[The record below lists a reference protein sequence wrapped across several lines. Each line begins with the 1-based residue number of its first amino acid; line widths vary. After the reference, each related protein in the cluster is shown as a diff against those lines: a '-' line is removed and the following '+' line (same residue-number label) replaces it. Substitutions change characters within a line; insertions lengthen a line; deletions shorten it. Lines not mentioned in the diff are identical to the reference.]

1 MRTMLFAA
9 ALLIVATPATAQV
22 GDPVTDTA
30 SDRLQWTIDMDLGP
44 SKTVSF
50 ETDEGTWMNLDV
62 SPDGA
67 TIVFDLMGD
76 VYTMPITGGVATRIT
91 SGAAWDFHPRFS
103 PDGAGIAFI
112 SDRDGAQNIWLMGP
126 DGSSPR
132 QVSREDNREVNSLAW
147 SPDGEYLFT
156 RKHFVERRSLG
167 AGEVWMYHRS
177 GGGGLQVTERTSWQ
191 KDQGEP
197 AVSPDGR
204 WLYYSQ
210 DVTPGEL
217 FEYNK
222 DPYAGIYAILR
233 RDLETGETERVTG
246 GPGGAITP
254 RLSPDG
260 RLMSFIR
267 RDRLSSVL
275 YLRDLETGQEW
286 PLWDGLERD
295 MQEAWAIHGVY
306 TQYDWLPD
314 GSALAIWAQGGFWRV
329 DAETGEATRIP
340 FTATV
345 EQTIH
350 EGLRYAVDVAPDSWK
365 VRMLRHVTTSPD
377 GRYVAYDALGR
388 IWIKDLRSGGEPRRL
403 TSDDARFE
411 LAPAFSPDGRTVAFA
426 SWSDEEGGRIR
437 TIGVNGRGAR
447 EVVSR
452 RGHYTQPS
460 WSPSGDRIV
469 YRSVGGHSIRG
480 ETYGGQTGIFVVD
493 ARGGEPRKVR
503 DGSGTPTFDATGE
516 RILLN
521 QGSRLVSTNLTGGD
535 AITHL
540 EGDAVTDIA
549 VSPDGEW
556 VAFAERYHAYVA
568 RFPRTGR
575 TVSLSG
581 TSSAYPVARISRDA
595 GMYLHW
601 SRDSGFGSRDSGP
614 PAPSD
619 WQVHWTLG
627 PDYFTRDLPSTFAFL
642 QEGGVEGEVELPEPE
657 ATGVDIGFT
666 TTTPKPSGT
675 LVLTNA
681 RIITMAGQGWRPP
694 GGWQPES
701 ESYRPVASG
710 SEGQRGGA
718 DGIRSTPAVIE
729 NGTLVIE
736 GDRITAVGQAG
747 AVAVPA
753 GAQTIDLSGKTIMPG
768 LIDVHGHVGG
778 ESAGILA
785 QTSWPL
791 LANLSFGVTAS
802 HDPSNDTET
811 VFANIE
817 LVRAGE
823 KLGPRLFSTGTIL
836 YGAESNFKAIVE
848 GYDDAAAHLRRMKA
862 VGAFSVKSYNQ
873 RRRDARQWIIDA
885 ARDLEMM
892 VVPEGGS
899 LFYNNMTMVLDG
911 HTGVEH
917 SLPVPNVYR
926 DVTEIWGA
934 SSTGYTPTMVVG
946 YGGLSGEFYWYE
958 RTNVWEDE
966 QLLAFTPRGEV
977 DARSRR
983 RIMAA
988 GDDDF
993 NHVLIAR
1000 AVKDIADAGGL
1011 VHLGAH
1017 GQMQGLAA
1025 HWELW
1030 MFEHGGMSPMEALA
1044 AGTIMGAQYLGL
1056 DGDIGSLEPGK
1067 LADLVVLNS
1076 NPLDNLLNTTDIDR
1090 VMLGGRLYDAM
1101 TLRQVAPEEAAAP
1114 VMPWQREVR

>member
-1 MRTMLFAA
+1 MTNRTCLFAA
-9 ALLIVATPATAQV
+9 IFFLSAQPLTAQIGQPV
-22 GDPVTDTA
+22 QDPGQAQDAGSEWSVDNP
-30 SDRLQWTIDMDLGP
+30 LGP
-44 SKTVSF
+44 SKTVAFTTS
-50 ETDEGTWMNLDV
+50 EGTWMNVDV
-62 SPDGA
+62 SPDGR
-67 TIVFDLMGD
+67 TLVFDLVGD
-76 VYTMPITGGVATRIT
+76 IYTMPITGGEATRIT
-91 SGAAWDFHPRFS
+91 TGAAYDFHPRFS
-103 PDGAGIAFI
+103 PDGASIAFI
-112 SDRDGAQNIWLMGP
+112 SDRDGAQNIWLMSP
-126 DGSSPR
+126 DGSSPT
-132 QVSREDNREVNSLAW
+132 QVSEESQREVNSLAW

-156 RKHFVERRSLG
+156 RKHFVDARSLG

-210 DVTPGEL
+210 DVTPGSQ

-222 DPYAGIYAILR
+222 DVYAGIYAILR
-233 RDLETGETERVTG
+233 RDLVTGETERVTG

-260 RLMSFIR
+260 RLLSFIR
-267 RDRLSSVL
+267 RDRLDTEL
-275 YLRDLETGQEW
+275 WLRELETGREW

-306 TQYDWLPD
+306 TQYDWTPD
-314 GSALAIWAQGGFWRV
+314 GSAIVIWAQGGFWRV
-329 DAETGEATRIP
+329 DTGTGEASPIP
-340 FTATV
+340 FTARV
-345 EQTIH
+345 EQTVH
-350 EGLRYAVDVAPDSWK
+350 EGLRYEVDVAPDSWK

-377 GRYVAYDALGR
+377 GRYVAYDALGKVWVR
-388 IWIKDLRSGGEPRRL
+388 DLQG
-403 TSDDARFE
+403 DDAPRAIAGDASTFA
-411 LAPAFSPDGRTVAFA
+411 LAPAFSPDGSRVAYA
-426 SWSDEEGGRIR
+426 TWSDTEGGRIR
-437 TIGVNGRGAR
+437 TVGRNGRGER
-447 EVVSR
+447 VVVQR

-460 WSPSGDRIV
+460 WSPDGERLV
-469 YRSVGGHSIRG
+469 YRSVGGNSIRG
-480 ETYGGQTGIFVVD
+480 ETYGERTGVYIVH
-493 ARGGEPRKVR
+493 AEGGEPRHVT
-503 DGSGTPTFDATGE
+503 DMGGTPSFDATGE

-521 QGSRLVSTNLTGGD
+521 QGSRLVSVDLDGSD
-535 AITHL
+535 EITHL
-540 EGDAVTDIA
+540 QGENVTDIA

-568 RFPRTGR
+568 AFPRTGR

-581 TSSAYPVARISRDA
+581 STSAYPVARISRDA

-601 SRDSGFGSRDSGP
+601 SRNPGARARASAS
-614 PAPSD
+614 AAVQESD
-619 WQVHWTLG
+619 WAVHWTLG
-627 PDYFTRDLPSTFAFL
+627 PEYFSRDLGSTFAFL
-642 QEGGVEGEVELPEPE
+642 ATSAPGAAEFETPEPE
-657 ATGVDIGFT
+657 AAGVDISFMA
-666 TTTPKPSGT
+666 TTPKPSGT
-675 LVLTNA
+675 LVLTGA
-681 RIITMAGQGWRPP
+681 RIITMANEGWTPP
-694 GGWQPES
+694 GGWSPES
-701 ESYRPVASG
+701 RSYQPSPSG
-710 SEGQRGGA
+710 G
-718 DGIRSTPAVIE
+718 DGMPGSIPSVIE
-729 NGTLVIE
+729 DGTIVIE
-736 GDRITAVGQAG
+736 GDRITMVGQTG
-747 AVAVPA
+747 AVTVPA
-753 GAQTIDLSGKTIMPG
+753 GARHIDMSGKTIMPG

-791 LANLSFGVTAS
+791 LANLAFGVTTS
-802 HDPSNDTET
+802 HDPSNSTET

-817 LVRAGE
+817 LLRSGA
-823 KLGPRLFSTGTIL
+823 KLGPRLYSTGTIL
-836 YGAESNFKAIVE
+836 YGAEGSFKAIVRDYE
-848 GYDDAAAHLRRMKA
+848 DAAAHLRRMKA

-873 RRRDARQWIIDA
+873 RRRDARQWIIEA

-926 DVTEIWGA
+926 DVTTIWGQ

-966 QLLAFTPRGEV
+966 RLLAFTPRGQV

-1000 AVKDIADAGGL
+1000 GVNDIMEAGGL

-1017 GQMQGLAA
+1017 GQMQGLGA

-1030 MFEHGGMSPMEALA
+1030 MFEHGGMSPLEALA

-1056 DGDIGSLEPGK
+1056 SDDLGSLVPGK

-1076 NPLDNLLNTTDIDR
+1076 NPLDDLANSADIAQ

-1101 TLRQVAPEEAAAP
+1101 TLRQVAPEERTAP
-1114 VMPWQREVR
+1114 VMPWRR